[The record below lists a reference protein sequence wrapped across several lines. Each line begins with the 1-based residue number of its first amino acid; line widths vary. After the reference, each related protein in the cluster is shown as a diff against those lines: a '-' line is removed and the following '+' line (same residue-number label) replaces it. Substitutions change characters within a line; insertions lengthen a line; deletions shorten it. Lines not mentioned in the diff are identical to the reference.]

1 MYDDEPKLIYVT
13 ETGNKY
19 STREEA
25 EEDVLEN
32 MLLEEFSEAFAFVVG
47 WDKLLKW
54 AVKQESFFGAFED
67 EISEANQIV
76 FDGNITVYEDEDF

>member
-13 ETGNKY
+13 ETGNEY

-47 WDKLLKW
+47 WDKLLEW

-67 EISEANQIV
+67 EIFEANQMI
-76 FDGNITVYEDEDF
+76 FDDNITVYEAEDF

>member
-1 MYDDEPKLIYVT
+1 MYDEPKLIYVT
-13 ETGNKY
+13 EMGNEY

-32 MLLEEFSEAFAFVVG
+32 MLLEEFSDAFKFVTG
-47 WDKLLKW
+47 WDKLLEW

-67 EISEANQIV
+67 EIAEANQIV
-76 FDGNITVYEDEDF
+76 FDDNITVYEAEDS